1 MKLTDNTEH
10 MVSAKLAFFQL
21 TMLMIG
27 ISLLVDA
34 INGFFLVGIGVDL
47 KLSAAFKMF
56 LLLLVLYQ
64 IGATSQKVLAFVF
77 SGLLCLL
84 IGPIITFTQTV
95 DPIGFIDDFTSCLK
109 IVTAFIIF
117 IYVALMAKKWPD
129 RVNNYGAL
137 CLKFSF
143 FILLTNLVLGLL
155 GFGFSSYGDS
165 SVETESD
172 ESNIGIKG
180 FFYAGNEVSGIF
192 IILFA
197 WALHSAWRRG
207 TLTYV
212 MVSLLAMGFGVLVAT
227 KAAMISS
234 VLLVFA
240 IPLLNERNRIFNLT
254 WLKVKT
260 AFPIIIVGTILAF
273 ILIPIFESTG
283 LLGRFMWFYEKKGVI
298 GIILSGRDEFIV
310 TAMNAFMAH
319 ATWID
324 YIFGF
329 SKTGLGLIT
338 KNAMEIDP
346 IDMYLWH
353 GLMGLFLFMLGS
365 MTFLRLSYLACL
377 SPKSVWGPAVFIINL
392 SLIAVSFIAGH
403 IFTSG
408 MLAPLFGLV
417 NGLAYLDYINIK
429 KVNNNKINSAKGDAK
444 ITRLLSE

>member
-10 MVSAKLAFFQL
+10 ITSAKLAFFQI

-27 ISLLVDA
+27 VSLLVDSV
-34 INGFFLVGIGVDL
+34 NGFFLSGMGIDP
-47 KLSAAFKMF
+47 KLSAAFKML

-84 IGPIITFTQTV
+84 IGPIITFTKTV

-117 IYVALMAKKWPD
+117 IYVALMAEKWPEKLKK
-129 RVNNYGAL
+129 YGL
-137 CLKFSF
+137 WCLNFSF
-143 FILLTNLVLGLL
+143 FILILNLILGAL
-155 GFGFSSYGDS
+155 GYGFSSYGSGDL
-165 SVETESD
+165 ESD
-172 ESNIGIKG
+172 DKDEVGVKG

-197 WALHSAWRRG
+197 WMLHMAWQKSKALYI
-207 TLTYV
+207 L
-212 MVSLLAMGFGVLVAT
+212 VSFLAMGCGLLIAT
-227 KAAMISS
+227 KAAMIASIILIFS
-234 VLLVFA
+234 
-240 IPLLNERNRIFNLT
+240 IPLLNERNRLLNLT

-260 AFPIIIVGTILAF
+260 IVPIIVVGTVLA
-273 ILIPIFESTG
+273 IVLVPIFESTG

-298 GIILSGRDEFIV
+298 GLILSGRDEFII
-310 TAMNAFMAH
+310 TASEVFM
-319 ATWID
+319 D
-324 YIFGF
+324 YAKWTDILFGF

-346 IDMYLWH
+346 IDMYFWH
-353 GLMGLFLFMLGS
+353 GLAGLMLFLFCC
-365 MTFLRLSYLACL
+365 TVFLRVSYLACI
-377 SPKSVWGPAVFIINL
+377 SSKSVWGPAVFVINL

-408 MLAPLFGLV
+408 MLAPLLGLV

-429 KVNNNKINSAKGDAK
+429 KGKTEKTAASESDFKIKG
-444 ITRLLSE
+444 LLSE